1 MFSES
6 ISMNLYDFD
15 TFGRYDIGIY
25 GKGHCD
31 LIEVSGLTKYYGD
44 HAALEDLDFIL
55 KEGSVTGFL
64 GPNGA
69 GKSTALNM
77 ITGYLSPTSGSIRVG
92 EHNLYEEPEEAKRLI
107 GYLPEVPPVYP
118 ELTVRENLEF
128 AAGLR
133 KISGKEMKDEIRRVS
148 EELGLSEVENRL
160 GRNLSKGFRQ
170 RVGFA
175 MALIGDPK
183 ILILDEPT
191 AGLDP
196 KQVIEIR
203 DLIRKLKKDH
213 TILLSSH
220 ILSEI
225 AEVCDEILILS
236 EGMKAAQGSL
246 EELREKTGRESL
258 EEIFLELTADDEH
271 SAAAG
276 EEKK

>member
-1 MFSES
+1 M
-6 ISMNLYDFD
+6 
-15 TFGRYDIGIY
+15 
-25 GKGHCD
+25 
-31 LIEVSGLTKYYGD
+31 IEVSGLTKYYGD
-44 HAALEDLDFIL
+44 HAALEDLEFIL
-55 KEGSVTGFL
+55 KEGTVTGFL

-77 ITGYLSPTSGSIRVG
+77 ITGYLSPTSGSIRIG
-92 EHNLYEEPEEAKRLI
+92 GHDLNEEPEEAKRLI

-133 KISGKEMKDEIRRVS
+133 KISGKEMKDEILRVS
-148 EELGLSEVENRL
+148 KELGLSEVEERL

-183 ILILDEPT
+183 ILVLDEPT

-236 EGMKAAQGSL
+236 EGMKAAWGSL
-246 EELREKTGRESL
+246 EELREKTGREAL
-258 EEIFLELTADDEH
+258 EEIFLKLTAEEEH
-271 SAAAG
+271 SEEAG
-276 EEKK
+276 EEES

>member
-1 MFSES
+1 M
-6 ISMNLYDFD
+6 
-15 TFGRYDIGIY
+15 
-25 GKGHCD
+25 
-31 LIEVSGLTKYYGD
+31 IEVSGLTKYYGD
-44 HAALEDLDFIL
+44 HAALEDLEFIL
-55 KEGSVTGFL
+55 KEGTVTGFL

-77 ITGYLSPTSGSIRVG
+77 ITGYLSPTSGSIRIG
-92 EHNLYEEPEEAKRLI
+92 GHDLNEEPEEAKRLI

-133 KISGKEMKDEIRRVS
+133 KISGKEMKEEILRVS
-148 EELGLSEVENRL
+148 KELGLSEVEERL

-183 ILILDEPT
+183 ILVLDEPT

-236 EGMKAAQGSL
+236 EGMKAAWGSL

-258 EEIFLELTADDEH
+258 EEIFLKLTAEEEH
-271 SAAAG
+271 SEEAG
-276 EEKK
+276 EEEP

>member
-77 ITGYLSPTSGSIRVG
+77 ITGYLSPTSGSIRIG
-92 EHNLYEEPEEAKRLI
+92 GHDLYEEPEEAKRLI

-148 EELGLSEVENRL
+148 EELG
-160 GRNLSKGFRQ
+160 LSKGFRQ

-276 EEKK
+276 EVKK